1 MLLSSQ
7 RVSCR
12 TVDASH
18 SGKGVAYMRTPSRT
32 TRFASLL
39 QRNLDRFRRYAHN
52 LRNGK
57 EISRTAETMDAIQDA
72 SVDFLRRPRKI
83 KSTTHFNNLFKG
95 FIRNALGDRRKK
107 DNALKR
113 GGGAVFQKIE
123 TLGEIE
129 PDRATGPGTAAVKKE
144 LNCRLKDALPHLGPA
159 DRKII
164 DLRICDKRSW
174 AEIASQ
180 LGYPSAGAARQRY
193 NRALGRLKEVMPE
206 P

>member
-113 GGGAVFQKIE
+113 GGGSLSI
-123 TLGEIE
+123 
-129 PDRATGPGTAAVKKE
+129 RAPGYRIVKE
-144 LNCRLKDALPHLGPA
+144 SVLLMDWMPR
-159 DRKII
+159 
-164 DLRICDKRSW
+164 
-174 AEIASQ
+174 
-180 LGYPSAGAARQRY
+180 GAAGLSVRK
-193 NRALGRLKEVMPE
+193 ALWIVRPIQGAAFGMANAAFAVPAASRVPV
-206 P
+206 